1 MPRQSNQTHVR
12 SPKQERGFALLLV
25 FAMAA
30 SVAILIYLE
39 IPRVAFERQR
49 DKEALLID
57 RGEQYMRG
65 IELYARKMNKLPQTL
80 DELEHAQTIRFL
92 RRRYKDPMTGKDE
105 WRLVHLNANGQYVD
119 SKIHKATGSLDK
131 KDSGPS
137 VLASKIQGI
146 GQSVSIIAPVGQGNS
161 AALQKRASDR
171 IIPGSPGG
179 LPGGSGQNQPAD
191 ANLDPNLEPN
201 QDPNLDPNL
210 DSSVNPNQPQNN
222 AAAGQPPV
230 PPPTGSFSPRF
241 PNAGL
246 AGGAQQPG
254 SAQNAGGAGD
264 LAGAPTFGS
273 VLPPAQPNTS
283 GAFPGQDASK
293 QPPAIQAIQAIIG
306 SQSSSNSGAGNQ
318 AGRSQAGTGQAGGAP
333 SGLGAGLVGIATTVE
348 MEGIRRYKDHS
359 NYSEWEFIFDP
370 KDSKGQGQGSSNQKG
385 TAGNASN
392 PGNSASAPF
401 GGMAPGVPAPPTA
414 GPNN

>member
-1 MPRQSNQTHVR
+1 MPRQPELMHTR
-12 SPKQERGFALLLV
+12 SPRQERGFALLVV

-57 RGEQYMRG
+57 RGEQYVRG
-65 IELYARKMNKLPQTL
+65 IELYFRKINKLPQTL
-80 DELEHAQTIRFL
+80 DELEHAQTVRFL

-105 WRLVHLNANGQYVD
+105 WRLVHINANGQYVD
-119 SKIHKATGSLDK
+119 SKVHKATGALDK

-146 GQSVSIIAPVGQGNS
+146 GQSVSIIAPEGQGTS

-171 IIPGSPGG
+171 ISPGSPGAG
-179 LPGGSGQNQPAD
+179 AGDAGQNAPAD
-191 ANLDPNLEPN
+191 GSP
-201 QDPNLDPNL
+201 DPNLD
-210 DSSVNPNQPQNN
+210 PNQPQNN
-222 AAAGQPPV
+222 AAGAQPPK
-230 PPPTGSFSPRF
+230 PPTGSFSPRF
-241 PNAGL
+241 PNAGQL

-254 SAQNAGGAGD
+254 NAQNSASAGG
-264 LAGAPTFGS
+264 LAAAPAFGS
-273 VLPPAQPNTS
+273 VLPPAQQEAS
-283 GAFPGQDASK
+283 GAFPGQDAST
-293 QPPAIQAIQAIIG
+293 QPQAIQAIQSIIG
-306 SQSSSNSGAGNQ
+306 AQRNSNSSGAGNQ
-318 AGRSQAGTGQAGGAP
+318 AGAGQAGTGQAGGTP
-333 SGLGAGLVGIATTVE
+333 SGLGAGMVGIATTVE

-370 KDSKGQGQGSSNQKG
+370 KDSKGQGQGSGNQKG
-385 TAGNASN
+385 AAANAAN
-392 PGNSASAPF
+392 PAASPF

-414 GPNN
+414 VPNN